1 VDEAVRWIEVLS
13 SAGLELVEEPA
24 RGVRAVKA
32 VRDRVP
38 VRVALDESAS
48 ESGAL
53 GAGVADAICLKISR
67 CGGISGL
74 LAQAAL
80 ARAMGTEVY
89 VSSTYDGP
97 LGIAAAVHAAA
108 ALRVELPCGLATLE
122 DAGALAPREGFI
134 DVPAGPGL
142 L

>member
-1 VDEAVRWIEVLS
+1 
-13 SAGLELVEEPA
+13 
-24 RGVRAVKA
+24 
-32 VRDRVP
+32 VP
-38 VRVALDESAS
+38 VRIALDESGT

-53 GAGVADAICLKISR
+53 AAGVADAICLKISR
-67 CGGISGL
+67 SGGISGL

-89 VSSTYDGP
+89 LSSTYDGP
-97 LGIAAAVHAAA
+97 LGIAAAIHAAA

-122 DAGALAPREGFI
+122 DAGALAPQEGFI
-134 DVPAGPGL
+134 DVPTAPGL